1 MNKIYY
7 DLETTTLE
15 IENVK
20 ILEICAYNE
29 NSLLFHYYINPNEE
43 IKNSNI
49 HGITNKKLEN
59 IGCFEIKYVLEL
71 FVNFINS
78 FENPVLIAHNNF
90 RYDQLVLE
98 KEFKNS
104 GITIPSNWKFF
115 DSLPIAQFT
124 VKKLPYGKHKLND
137 LYQHFF
143 NSNIHLQH
151 SAIGDVY
158 ALSKIYP
165 KIEELFYFK
174 NSILSDDFLINRF
187 SKFSSDYNN
196 DTNLSL
202 INLDGIGL
210 FTDLKLAEHNINT
223 IFDLKKLKNN
233 LTIDKFKEFLLFKIK
248 INSTNLKNL
257 LKCLDQY

>member
-1 MNKIYY
+1 M
-7 DLETTTLE
+7 
-15 IENVK
+15 
-20 ILEICAYNE
+20 
-29 NSLLFHYYINPNEE
+29 
-43 IKNSNI
+43 
-49 HGITNKKLEN
+49 
-59 IGCFEIKYVLEL
+59 
-71 FVNFINS
+71 
-78 FENPVLIAHNNF
+78 
-90 RYDQLVLE
+90 
-98 KEFKNS
+98 
-104 GITIPSNWKFF
+104 
-115 DSLPIAQFT
+115 
-124 VKKLPYGKHKLND
+124 ND

>member
-1 MNKIYY
+1 MEIYSLITSDLIQRYRNEINK
-7 DLETTTLE
+7 
-15 IENVK
+15 
-20 ILEICAYNE
+20 
-29 NSLLFHYYINPNEE
+29 
-43 IKNSNI
+43 
-49 HGITNKKLEN
+49 G
-59 IGCFEIKYVLEL
+59 
-71 FVNFINS
+71 
-78 FENPVLIAHNNF
+78 
-90 RYDQLVLE
+90 
-98 KEFKNS
+98 
-104 GITIPSNWKFF
+104 
-115 DSLPIAQFT
+115 
-124 VKKLPYGKHKLND
+124 
-137 LYQHFF
+137 
-143 NSNIHLQH
+143 
-151 SAIGDVY
+151 
-158 ALSKIYP
+158 LSKIYP

-174 NSILSDDFLINRF
+174 NSSLSVDFLINRF